1 MGLAPQKPRLAG
13 VKLVFLGF
21 FVLTNPS
28 VWIVHCCTM
37 VAEVPYGM
45 HTRKRSHTAIQPYSH
60 HLPQGGPYIALTI
73 FGPNVR
79 LNNIAR
85 TLL

>member
-1 MGLAPQKPRLAG
+1 MFEGIGAPRCIVCKKEQWLGSVSVGLAPQKPRLAG

-28 VWIVHCCTM
+28 VWMVHCCGM

-45 HTRKRSHTAIQPYSH
+45 HTRKR
-60 HLPQGGPYIALTI
+60 GGP
-73 FGPNVR
+73 
-79 LNNIAR
+79 
-85 TLL
+85 